1 MARVA
6 KTRGSIGAQG
16 DVTRGRSK
24 WSTEMGSVIVLT
36 EINKVPAGSA
46 SLYSKGSDAI
56 VVAKKSAIGH
66 SIICVEK
73 KCYWLQYYL

>member
-36 EINKVPAGSA
+36 EMGSVIVLTEMGSVKVLTEMGSVLVLTV
-46 SLYSKGSDAI
+46 SEVGKTMQSSF
-56 VVAKKSAIGH
+56 
-66 SIICVEK
+66 
-73 KCYWLQYYL
+73 

>member
-36 EINKVPAGSA
+36 KTGSVIV
-46 SLYSKGSDAI
+46 LTEMGSVI
-56 VVAKKSAIGH
+56 VLTEMGSVLVLTETDSVI
-66 SIICVEK
+66 V
-73 KCYWLQYYL
+73 Y